1 MADGRES
8 RPARRVPHVPQ
19 KLEPATRTAPHGH
32 LEAAGGASGAPHGAP
47 QEPQN
52 LSPSETEEPHEHLE
66 GPGLGPAATKESP
79 QLAQALAS
87 GATAWRQPVH
97 AVRHPPQLLQNSWS
111 GAP

>member
-1 MADGRES
+1 MADGREG
-8 RPARRVPHVPQ
+8 RPARRVPHEPQ
-19 KLEPATRTAPHGH
+19 KLEPATRTAPQGH
-32 LEAAGGASGAPHGAP
+32 LEAAGGASGAPHDAP

-52 LSPSETEEPHEHLE
+52 LSPNETEEPHAHLE
-66 GPGLGPAATKESP
+66 GPSLGPAATKESP
-79 QLAQALAS
+79 QMAQALAS